1 MLQILAVAIG
11 GAIGSVM
18 RYLVSA
24 WVAERFGTQFPYG
37 TLVVNVAGCF
47 IIGLFL
53 VLATERLALSPY
65 WRLFIASG
73 FLGGLTT
80 FSSFSYETFQLLAQS
95 QFVPA
100 MQNIGINVLA
110 GLTATYLGVVLARV
124 L

>member
-24 WVAERFGTQFPYG
+24 WAAEKFGTQFPYG

-80 FSSFSYETFQLLAQS
+80 FSSFSYETFQLFTQS
-95 QFVPA
+95 QFLLAV
-100 MQNIGINVLA
+100 QNIGINVLA
-110 GLTATYLGVVLARV
+110 GLTATYLGAVLARA

>member
-24 WVAERFGTQFPYG
+24 WAAEKFGTQFPYG
-37 TLVVNVAGCF
+37 TLLVNVAGCF

-80 FSSFSYETFQLLAQS
+80 FSSFSYETFQLFTQS
-95 QFVPA
+95 QFLLAV
-100 MQNIGINVLA
+100 QNIGINVLA
-110 GLTATYLGVVLARV
+110 GLTATYLGAVLARA